1 MNKLTEKQKA
11 FCEEYIVD
19 LNGAQSAIRAGYS
32 ARTAKEQASELL
44 TKPNIKK
51 YIQKLMDKKN
61 NKLIASQDEVLQL
74 LTDIARGNHKET
86 TETIEKAGSMVTQRK
101 EESTVKASD
110 RVKALDLLG
119 RRYGI
124 YIDKLQV
131 TETPMI
137 IDDIG
142 DDE

>member
-11 FCEEYIVD
+11 FCKEYIVD

-86 TETIEKAGSMVTQRK
+86 TETIEKVGSMVTRRK